1 MLKLLADEP
10 MVSEGR
16 DGLERDSTL
25 EVEKG

>member
-10 MVSEGR
+10 MVSEAR
-16 DGLERDSTL
+16 DGLERDSTS